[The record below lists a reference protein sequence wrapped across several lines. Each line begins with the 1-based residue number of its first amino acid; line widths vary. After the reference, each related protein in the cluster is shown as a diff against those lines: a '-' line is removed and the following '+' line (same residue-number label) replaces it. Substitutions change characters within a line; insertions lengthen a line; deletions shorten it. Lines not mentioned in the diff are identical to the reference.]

1 MSRVWR
7 DALLRGLAEPACH
20 QTRAREQASGDRIG
34 GVRRALALLLSRRR
48 LRGVLNAM
56 NSINGISGSTLSPRC
71 LADGIP
77 FTGPA
82 GWYWWLRGVRRSASD
97 PNLCNR

>member
-1 MSRVWR
+1 MVCG
-7 DALLRGLAEPACH
+7 RGKIKKSLP
-20 QTRAREQASGDRIG
+20 
-34 GVRRALALLLSRRR
+34 
-48 LRGVLNAM
+48 GVLNAM
-56 NSINGISGSTLSPRC
+56 NSLNGNGSTLSPRC

-82 GWYWWLRGVRRSASD
+82 GWFCWLRGVRRSASN

>member
-1 MSRVWR
+1 
-7 DALLRGLAEPACH
+7 
-20 QTRAREQASGDRIG
+20 
-34 GVRRALALLLSRRR
+34 
-48 LRGVLNAM
+48 M
-56 NSINGISGSTLSPRC
+56 NSSNGISGSTLSPRC

-82 GWYWWLRGVRRSASD
+82 GWFWWLRGVRRSTSN